1 MRRVLFIQNGETDQP
16 GLFRTVV
23 ESCGIELEIV
33 HAWRGETVPASA
45 SEWDGVAV
53 GGGSMSAFEQ
63 EQFPFLRAEEV
74 LLRSAHQL
82 QRPVLGMCLGAQLL
96 ASTFGGRVFR
106 NRAKEIGFFEVSFTP
121 AAESDRL
128 WSGHTRPFQP
138 VNWHQDTFSLPPGA
152 VLLASSELTENQL
165 FRLGEIS
172 YGFQFHLEINTAVLR
187 EMVTPEDEIAL
198 RSDGID
204 PQTFLNTAEIVLPRV
219 EPLARTVFSRW
230 AQLLTS

>member
-33 HAWRGETVPASA
+33 HAWRGEAVPASA

-53 GGGSMSAFEQ
+53 GGGSMSAFEK
-63 EQFPFLRAEEV
+63 EECPFLRAEEA
-74 LLRSAHQL
+74 LIRSAHEL

-106 NRAKEIGFFEVSFTP
+106 NRAKEIGLFEVSFTS
-121 AAESDRL
+121 AAEDDPL
-128 WSGHTRPFQP
+128 WRDHTAPFRP
-138 VNWHQDTFSLPPGA
+138 VSWHQDTFSLPPGA

-165 FRLGEIS
+165 FRLGHSS
-172 YGFQFHLEINTAVLR
+172 YGFQFHLEIDTRVLR
-187 EMVTPEDEIAL
+187 EMITPADEIAL
-198 RSDGID
+198 RKEGVDA
-204 PQTFLNTAEIVLPRV
+204 QNFLATAEAVLPQV
-219 EPLARTVFSRW
+219 EPLARTVFARW
-230 AQLLTS
+230 AELSS